1 MIECSDKNIWYKKR
15 KKRLSKKLLSLLIL
29 TLIVFALFYY
39 YKNVIVLRIS
49 EHCKEYVNSYSAESI
64 NNALVESLKDNIN
77 YSDLISIVK
86 NEQGEITLIS
96 ANSLKINSLSQKII
110 KETKENLDLRLEK
123 GIPVPVLAFI
133 GLPIVSGYGRQVM
146 FNTMH
151 VASVN
156 CEFDSKFTSVGINQ
170 KIHSIYVMKGT
181 ALEDLYYRGE
191 YVPPT
196 EEEYVRRA
204 AYMIANTK
212 RSVVIHRLT
221 GDCPKDMLVAPEWNS
236 NKTVLIEKIR
246 KYMQERSMSQG
257 SML

>member
-1 MIECSDKNIWYKKR
+1 
-15 KKRLSKKLLSLLIL
+15 
-29 TLIVFALFYY
+29 V
-39 YKNVIVLRIS
+39 
-49 EHCKEYVNSYSAESI
+49 
-64 NNALVESLKDNIN
+64 SLKDNIN

-170 KIHSIYVMKGT
+170 TIHSIYVKVIC
-181 ALEDLYYRGE
+181 D
-191 YVPPT
+191 
-196 EEEYVRRA
+196 VRID
-204 AYMIANTK
+204 MPINEK
-212 RSVVIHRLT
+212 KQNFSSSVLI
-221 GDCPKDMLVAPEWNS
+221 CE
-236 NKTVLIEKIR
+236 TVLIGKVPQI
-246 KYMQERSMSQG
+246 YLS
-257 SML
+257 